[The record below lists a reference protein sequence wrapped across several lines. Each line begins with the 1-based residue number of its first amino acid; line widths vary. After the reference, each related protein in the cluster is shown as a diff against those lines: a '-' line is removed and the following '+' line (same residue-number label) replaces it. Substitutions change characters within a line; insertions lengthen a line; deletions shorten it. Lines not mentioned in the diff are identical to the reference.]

1 MTIKMLGDR
10 VLIRT
15 ESPESISKAG
25 VILVPKDAPPSR
37 GTVVA
42 VGPGVY
48 SPKGEFIPTTVKVG
62 DVVLFSK
69 NVGEVIELHEEKLLA
84 LTEGLIMGVV
94 S

>member
-1 MTIKMLGDR
+1 MLGDR

-15 ESPESISKAG
+15 ESPESISKSG
-25 VILVPKDAPPSR
+25 IVLVPKDAPPSK
-37 GTVVA
+37 GVVVA

-48 SPKGEFIPTTVKVG
+48 STKGEFIPTTVKVG

-69 NVGEVIELHEEKLLA
+69 NVGELVEVHEEKLLA
-84 LTEGLIMGVV
+84 LNEGLIMGVI